1 VLRFTLVRLSFV
13 LAVSLGIVF
22 FAFFGIEMAS
32 NSSSERPSYNPLP
45 PAHQALTQTA
55 RYLSRLVQGDWGT
68 MLVPRGRQT
77 RSVTVGSVLG
87 DAYPKSIILIVL
99 ALIIAG
105 GVGIPIGVFAALN
118 RYTPFSLGTMTW
130 TLLGIS
136 LPSFSVAALLQLA
149 EITWYRA
156 FGFALLPSGGFGW
169 DAHLVIPSLVLAA
182 RPLAYLARIA
192 YLTFDEILDQ
202 DYMRTARAKGL
213 LKGMILRAH
222 AYPNAWVPLLTGL
235 SISLRFA
242 LGSLPVVEYFL
253 GWPGLGAAV
262 LNAIRSQQSEG
273 VAGMA
278 LALGWTFMAPN
289 LLLDILYRRVDPRL
303 NNSRMV

>member
-1 VLRFTLVRLSFV
+1 
-13 LAVSLGIVF
+13 
-22 FAFFGIEMAS
+22 
-32 NSSSERPSYNPLP
+32 
-45 PAHQALTQTA
+45 
-55 RYLSRLVQGDWGT
+55 
-68 MLVPRGRQT
+68 
-77 RSVTVGSVLG
+77 
-87 DAYPKSIILIVL
+87 
-99 ALIIAG
+99 
-105 GVGIPIGVFAALN
+105 
-118 RYTPFSLGTMTW
+118 
-130 TLLGIS
+130 
-136 LPSFSVAALLQLA
+136 VATLLQLA

-169 DAHLVIPSLVLAA
+169 DAHLVIPALVLAA

-278 LALGWTFMAPN
+278 LALGWTFMVPN